1 MPELPSIPLVILLIL
16 VVVAVFNVIIFVHEL
31 GHFWAA
37 KWRGLQIDRFQI
49 WFGKPIWKKEINGVQ
64 YGLGWIP
71 AGGFVALPQM
81 APMEAIEGGEKPE
94 KPLPPITPLD
104 KIIVAFAG
112 PAFSM
117 MLALLSAVIVWQV
130 GKPKDFV
137 PSQEIGYL
145 LPGSPAEKAGFHLGD
160 KILEIN
166 GEPVSGFDGSLDSIT
181 TRIVLSR
188 GNEIN
193 FTVARPGEANPIHL
207 KSGFETEKSKW
218 WQRRGLRK
226 VGLAPSGPAIVG
238 DVVKN
243 SPAAKAGIAKGDQVT
258 SIDGNKLFSL
268 EQFSQ
273 YLKDQNWKTVHLAVL
288 TAAGVSRE
296 VDLTPVQPLKPEGS
310 DPRVGILWDTRGDVD
325 TRMVYPEP
333 LQQVRD
339 SLNMM
344 WITLSSVKAQDSNV
358 GVDHLSGPVGI
369 AKMLYALLQLEP
381 HSRIHGAFQR
391 ESGRAEHAALPGTR
405 WRPHHAGHPRK
416 NLWTSRADEA
426 PGSPPDHLRPP
437 ADLPDALCHQQGP
450 FRPRRP
456 WFQIQESGRNGLP
469 GELIG
474 KIIVFRI
481 ARAAA
486 CP

>member
-1 MPELPSIPLVILLIL
+1 
-16 VVVAVFNVIIFVHEL
+16 
-31 GHFWAA
+31 
-37 KWRGLQIDRFQI
+37 
-49 WFGKPIWKKEINGVQ
+49 
-64 YGLGWIP
+64 
-71 AGGFVALPQM
+71 
-81 APMEAIEGGEKPE
+81 
-94 KPLPPITPLD
+94 
-104 KIIVAFAG
+104 
-112 PAFSM
+112 M

-258 SIDGNKLFSL
+258 SIDGNKLFCYA
-268 EQFSQ
+268 QFIQ

-288 TAAGVSRE
+288 TASGVSRE

-369 AKMLYALLQLEP
+369 AKMLYALLQLEDGWR
-381 HSRIHGAFQR
+381 RILAFMVLFNVNLAVLNMLPFPVLDGGHITLAIV
-391 ESGRAEHAALPGTR
+391 EKIFGRPVQTKPLEVLQTICALLLISLMLFVTSKDLFDPVGR
-405 WRPHHAGHPRK
+405 GSKSK
-416 NLWTSRADEA
+416 NPE
-426 PGSPPDHLRPP
+426 
-437 ADLPDALCHQQGP
+437 
-450 FRPRRP
+450 
-456 WFQIQESGRNGLP
+456 EM
-469 GELIG
+469 
-474 KIIVFRI
+474 VF
-481 ARAAA
+481 
-486 CP
+486 PEN